1 MQEGWPIHTTVTHI
15 EAGQEVRLTSDPN
28 AKLSSN
34 CLPVTFPFE
43 EICQQGDAF
52 FVGRWSL
59 WICILCQVP
68 VQMT

>member
-1 MQEGWPIHTTVTHI
+1 VQEGWPIHTTVTHI

-52 FVGRWSL
+52 FVGR
-59 WICILCQVP
+59 
-68 VQMT
+68 